1 VQYDVIIVGAG
12 PAGSVAAYECAKS
25 GFTTALLEKYSL
37 PREKPCGGAVMY
49 HGLRLIKE
57 RIPHSL
63 IERKIYG
70 LRFVL
75 SHGKEAEFVSEKLIG
90 ITTMRTFFDEFL
102 AKRAV
107 RKGAELHEKARVVK
121 VTVDQNCANVILQN
135 GTTFKSLFVIG
146 ADGVNSVVSRSLG
159 LRPARKDLTKVGLGM
174 ESDVYVGEE
183 GVLQAMNNQP
193 TILEILPVENTIS
206 YGWIF
211 PKREHLG
218 IGIAGASVFMRHLRP
233 VFDGFC
239 KSIEKRIRMDLT
251 IKKRRTYFLGGD
263 GLNSKNI
270 ASRAILV
277 GDAAGFVDPMMGE
290 GIAYAMKS
298 AKFAAQIISEALN
311 QGRYDEEFLSAYQNL
326 CIKEFSQHF
335 GMASRVGHNVNGFGE
350 LILSKANGHKFAS
363 EIMAMIARGELKY
376 SQIPYT
382 ILKRLPK
389 EIPSIIRHIVQSR
402 IEHYT

>member
-1 VQYDVIIVGAG
+1 MQYDVIVVGAG
-12 PAGSVAAYECAKS
+12 PAGSIAAYECAKS
-25 GFTTALLEKYSL
+25 GLTTALLEKYSL
-37 PREKPCGGAVMY
+37 PRDKPCGGAVMY
-49 HGLRLIKE
+49 HGLKLVKE
-57 RIPHSL
+57 GIPRTL
-63 IERKIYG
+63 VERPIYG

-75 SHGKEAEFVSEKLIG
+75 SHGNETEFVSEKLIG
-90 ITTMRTFFDEFL
+90 ITTMRSKFDEFL

-107 RKGAELHEKARVVK
+107 RKGAELHEKSRVVK
-121 VTVDQNCANVILQN
+121 VTVNQNYANVILKN
-135 GTTFKSLFVIG
+135 GATLQSYYVIG

-159 LRPARKDLTKVGLGM
+159 LRPVRKDLTKVGLGM

-183 GVLQAMNNQP
+183 SVQQALGGNP
-193 TILEILPVENTIS
+193 TVLEILPVENTIS

-218 IGIAGASVFMRHLRP
+218 IGIAGAGVFMRHLRP

-239 KSIEKRIRMDLT
+239 KSVEKRTGIPLS

-263 GLNSKNI
+263 GLNNKNVM
-270 ASRAILV
+270 SRAILV

-298 AKFAAQIISEALN
+298 ATFAAQIISDAAN
-311 QGRYDEEFLSAYQNL
+311 QRRYDEESLSTYQNL

-335 GMASRVGHNVNGFGE
+335 GMASRVGQRVNNFGE
-350 LILSKANGHKFAS
+350 LILTKANGHKFAS
-363 EIMAMIARGELKY
+363 EIMAMIARGELNY

-389 EIPSIIRHIVQSR
+389 ELPSIIRHIVQSR
-402 IEHYT
+402 IEH